1 MLTKVQ
7 NNAVIDAFLRAL
19 PARSYAEISLRSLA
33 QDAKV
38 PLARLVMAYAS
49 KLDLIEAYAARVDEA
64 VLAGDDPDMAGEP
77 ARERL
82 FDVLMRRYDALL
94 ADRPALVQLEKDA
107 RRDPVL
113 AMNIARIAAKSMR
126 RMAASAHLDVEG
138 ARGALVLAGMLQV
151 HRSVLAVW
159 LAESDEGQAQT
170 MAELDRALRQAE
182 RRIGDLD
189 RTASMLGSKSWPDL
203 GREGVLCRLRAR
215 MMGRSNMGRSTAQAE
230 TA

>member
-77 ARERL
+77 AR
-82 FDVLMRRYDALL
+82 
-94 ADRPALVQLEKDA
+94 
-107 RRDPVL
+107 
-113 AMNIARIAAKSMR
+113 
-126 RMAASAHLDVEG
+126 
-138 ARGALVLAGMLQV
+138 
-151 HRSVLAVW
+151 
-159 LAESDEGQAQT
+159 
-170 MAELDRALRQAE
+170 
-182 RRIGDLD
+182 
-189 RTASMLGSKSWPDL
+189 
-203 GREGVLCRLRAR
+203 
-215 MMGRSNMGRSTAQAE
+215 
-230 TA
+230 